1 MSARYSAYTSRPSA
15 WCNLAPMATTAN
27 TAEPTEVEQRN
38 LKAVADVLE
47 FWNKGDI
54 DGIVEFYDEE
64 IVWTNVALEEVYRGK
79 GEVREFLTRLF
90 TALPDLQFAVH
101 HKFANGDNIAERW
114 TVQGTHLGTFM
125 GIPATGRHVEINA
138 LSMVT
143 MRDGRF
149 LTDQFYFDTG
159 AVMRQM
165 GLMPSLATSQ
175 GTLGRGFLWL
185 AVKSMNVLS
194 KAGRAGR
201 GRRRAARG

>member
-1 MSARYSAYTSRPSA
+1 
-15 WCNLAPMATTAN
+15 MATAPE
-27 TAEPTEVEQRN
+27 TAELTEVEQRN

-47 FWNKGDI
+47 FWNTGNI

-90 TALPDLQFAVH
+90 TAIPDLQFTVH
-101 HKFANGDNIAERW
+101 HKFARGDNIAERW
-114 TVQGTHLGTFM
+114 TVRGTHLGTFQ
-125 GIPATGRHVEINA
+125 GIPPTGRPIEINA

-143 MRDGRF
+143 MREGRF
-149 LTDQFYFDTG
+149 LTDQFYYDTG

-165 GLMPSLATSQ
+165 GLMPALETTN
-175 GTLGRGFLWL
+175 GKLGRGFLWL

-194 KAGRAGR
+194 SAGRKAR
-201 GRRRAARG
+201 STRRAAK

>member
-1 MSARYSAYTSRPSA
+1 
-15 WCNLAPMATTAN
+15 MATTAD
-27 TAEPTEVEQRN
+27 TAGHTEVELRN

-79 GEVREFLTRLF
+79 GEVREFLARLF

-101 HKFANGDNIAERW
+101 HKFADGDNIAERW

-143 MRDGRF
+143 MREGRF

-201 GRRRAARG
+201 GRRRAARGS